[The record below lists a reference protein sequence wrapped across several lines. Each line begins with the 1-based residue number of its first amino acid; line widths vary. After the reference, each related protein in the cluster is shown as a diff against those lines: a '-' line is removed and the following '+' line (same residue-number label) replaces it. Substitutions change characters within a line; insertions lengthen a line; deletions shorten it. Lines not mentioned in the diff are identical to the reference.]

1 MNILQILWK
10 LGYEV
15 LSFNEDGE
23 YKIQLGHEREKRHGY
38 SKETWTV
45 KVKEVS
51 FNGLGNL
58 VVDFTETKED
68 NCFDI
73 FEYGN
78 RDTDE
83 LYE

>member
-1 MNILQILWK
+1 MNIIQVLWK

-15 LSFNEDGE
+15 LSFNENGE
-23 YKIQLGHEREKRHGY
+23 YTIQLGHEREKRHGY
-38 SKETWTV
+38 NKETWIV

-78 RDTDE
+78 MGIWI
-83 LYE
+83 

>member
-1 MNILQILWK
+1 MNIIQVLWK

-15 LSFNEDGE
+15 LSFNENGE
-23 YKIQLGHEREKRHGY
+23 YTIQLGHEREKRHGY
-38 SKETWTV
+38 NKETWIV

-78 RDTDE
+78 MDIDE
-83 LYE
+83 LY